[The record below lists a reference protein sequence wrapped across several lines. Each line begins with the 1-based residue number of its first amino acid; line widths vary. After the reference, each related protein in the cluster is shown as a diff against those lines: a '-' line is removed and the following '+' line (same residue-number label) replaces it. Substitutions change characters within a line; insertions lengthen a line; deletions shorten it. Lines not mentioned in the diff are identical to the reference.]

1 MISNALVKSGK
12 YILMAAALSSS
23 ALLFAA
29 NLNLDNSKSTVHVV
43 FKQMEVPVQARFKK
57 FQAQIDYNASKPE
70 LSTAKVEIDVNSI
83 DLPAPEYNQEVLK
96 KEWFNAA
103 QFAKA
108 SFISTSMKNLGAGKL
123 EVSGNLTIKGKT
135 LAVRFPLQV
144 KTEAKGFSFEG
155 NLPIKRLQFNI
166 GEGEWKDTS
175 MVADEVMIKFK
186 VVTTSP

>member
-1 MISNALVKSGK
+1 MISHALIKSGK
-12 YILMAAALSSS
+12 YILTAAALSSS

-144 KTEAKGFSFEG
+144 KTEAKGLSFEG

>member
-1 MISNALVKSGK
+1 MISHALNKSGK

-29 NLNLDNSKSTVHVV
+29 NLSLDNSKSTVHVV

-144 KTEAKGFSFEG
+144 KTEAKGLSFEG

>member
-1 MISNALVKSGK
+1 MISHALIKSGK
-12 YILMAAALSSS
+12 YILTAAALSSS

-57 FQAQIDYNASKPE
+57 FQAQIDYNATKPE

-144 KTEAKGFSFEG
+144 KTEAKGLSFEG

>member
-1 MISNALVKSGK
+1 MISNALNKSGK

-144 KTEAKGFSFEG
+144 KTEAKGLSFEG

>member
-1 MISNALVKSGK
+1 MISHALIKSGK
-12 YILMAAALSSS
+12 YILTAAALSSS

-57 FQAQIDYNASKPE
+57 FQAQIDYNATKPE

-123 EVSGNLTIKGKT
+123 EVSGNLTIKGKR

-144 KTEAKGFSFEG
+144 KTEAKGLSFEG

>member
-1 MISNALVKSGK
+1 MISHALIKSGK
-12 YILMAAALSSS
+12 YILTAAALSSS

-29 NLNLDNSKSTVHVV
+29 NLSLDNSKSTVHVV

-144 KTEAKGFSFEG
+144 KTEAKGLSFEG

>member
-1 MISNALVKSGK
+1 MISNALNKSGK

-29 NLNLDNSKSTVHVV
+29 NLSLDNGKSTVHVV

-70 LSTAKVEIDVNSI
+70 LSTAKVEIDVTSI

-144 KTEAKGFSFEG
+144 KTEAKGLSFEG

>member
-1 MISNALVKSGK
+1 MISHALIKSGK
-12 YILMAAALSSS
+12 YILTAAALSSS
-23 ALLFAA
+23 ALLFAS

-144 KTEAKGFSFEG
+144 KTEAKGLSFEG

>member
-1 MISNALVKSGK
+1 MISNALIKSGK

-57 FQAQIDYNASKPE
+57 FQAQIDYNATKPE

-144 KTEAKGFSFEG
+144 KTEAKGLSFEG

>member
-1 MISNALVKSGK
+1 MISNALIKSGK

-57 FQAQIDYNASKPE
+57 FQAQIDYNAGKPE

-144 KTEAKGFSFEG
+144 KTEAKGLSFEG

>member
-1 MISNALVKSGK
+1 MISNALIKSGK
-12 YILMAAALSSS
+12 YILTAVALSSS

-144 KTEAKGFSFEG
+144 KTEAKGLSFEG

-186 VVTTSP
+186 VVTTSR

>member
-1 MISNALVKSGK
+1 MISRPLKKISASVLAITALC
-12 YILMAAALSSS
+12 SST
-23 ALLFAA
+23 LLLAA
-29 NLNLDNSKSTVHVV
+29 NLNLDAGKSTVHFV

-57 FQAQIDYNASKPE
+57 FQALIDYNATKPE
-70 LSTAKVEIDVNSI
+70 LSSAKVEIDLNSV

-108 SFISTSMKNLGAGKL
+108 NFVSTSMKNLGAGKL

-135 LAVRFPLQV
+135 QAVRFPLQV
-144 KTEAKGFSFEG
+144 KSEGKALSFEG

-175 MVADEVMIKFK
+175 MVADEVIIKFK
-186 VVTTSP
+186 VVTNP

>member
-1 MISNALVKSGK
+1 MISHALIKSGK
-12 YILMAAALSSS
+12 YILMAATLSSS

-144 KTEAKGFSFEG
+144 KTEAKGLSFEG

-175 MVADEVMIKFK
+175 MVADEVIIKFK